1 MHLISYFCF
10 LDLVVNYDRDMFL
23 TGVPGGLT
31 DHLELEVSVT
41 HERAVLVLAQ
51 AGQVVHQSV
60 ILVSQFTRL
69 LARALALLSDALH
82 AVLLFVQLA
91 LTQLQLADG
100 V

>member
-1 MHLISYFCF
+1 M
-10 LDLVVNYDRDMFL
+10 NYDPDMFL
-23 TGVPGGLT
+23 KRFPAGLT

-41 HERAVLVLAQ
+41 HECAVLVLAQ
-51 AGQVVHQSV
+51 SGQVVHQSV

-69 LARALALLSDALH
+69 LAHALALLSDTLH